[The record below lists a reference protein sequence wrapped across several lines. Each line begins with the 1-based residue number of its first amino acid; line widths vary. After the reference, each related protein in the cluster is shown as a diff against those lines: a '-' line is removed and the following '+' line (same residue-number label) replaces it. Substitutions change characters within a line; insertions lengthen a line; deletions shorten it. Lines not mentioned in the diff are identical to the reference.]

1 MNILWQNAFW
11 IINKDLAKDI
21 WIEGALLL
29 SDLIDKNDY
38 FSNRWEITEDWFF
51 YNTIE
56 NIEKD
61 TTLTRKLQDK
71 NIKILKDYWYIET
84 RVSWMPAKRFF
95 KINTNKILLFIQ
107 SSLYEKDK
115 LDCIKKTT
123 NNNKE
128 IIIKNNNKI
137 NNQKSEDFWD
147 FNFSQDFKDVF
158 FLYEKHRKEKKSK
171 LTETARKLLLKKSS
185 AVGEKI
191 AIEKIQESIQNWRT
205 WVFFDKEQKQKNKPK
220 LACEDKTKDFNFLD

>member
-1 MNILWQNAFW
+1 MLENWYW
-11 IINKDLAKDI
+11 I
-21 WIEGALLL
+21 
-29 SDLIDKNDY
+29 
-38 FSNRWEITEDWFF
+38 
-51 YNTIE
+51 
-56 NIEKD
+56 
-61 TTLTRKLQDK
+61 
-71 NIKILKDYWYIET
+71 
-84 RVSWMPAKRFF
+84 MP
-95 KINTNKILLFIQ
+95 NKILFNKILSDKQKLLYCYI
-107 SSLYEKDK
+107 SSLCAEKWYCWASNEYIWQQIWTQKDNISKNINQLIK
-115 LDCIKKTT
+115 LWFLYVEIQENYKRKITMGIVKNHQGDSEKSLGGDSEKSLYNNIKK
-123 NNNKE
+123 NNINN
-128 IIIKNNNKI
+128 IIN

-171 LTETARKLLLKKSS
+171 LTETARNQLLKKSS